1 VDIAFQS
8 IADEPFF
15 EISVA
20 DTGIGMDEEFL
31 PHIFDKFRQIDNS
44 TTRNYAGTGLG
55 LYLVKGFLTLLG
67 GSIEVKSKIGEGT
80 IFTVRIPVRTAISI
94 GADKDVP
101 RKLATDVSQAFL
113 EGEL

>member
-1 VDIAFQS
+1 
-8 IADEPFF
+8 
-15 EISVA
+15 
-20 DTGIGMDEEFL
+20 
-31 PHIFDKFRQIDNS
+31 
-44 TTRNYAGTGLG
+44 
-55 LYLVKGFLTLLG
+55 
-67 GSIEVKSKIGEGT
+67 VKSKIGEGT